1 MITVAAAGP
10 FFRIPSVRMKCYQ
23 QHLPYP
29 VFPVFVLG
37 RRSSHCTLILEAV
50 WVHDVSVSSDLTRLL
65 GLC

>member
-1 MITVAAAGP
+1 MIIVAAAGL
-10 FFRIPSVRMKCYQ
+10 FFRIPSVRMTCYQ
-23 QHLPYP
+23 QHLPCP

-50 WVHDVSVSSDLTRLL
+50 WLHDASVLSDLTRLL